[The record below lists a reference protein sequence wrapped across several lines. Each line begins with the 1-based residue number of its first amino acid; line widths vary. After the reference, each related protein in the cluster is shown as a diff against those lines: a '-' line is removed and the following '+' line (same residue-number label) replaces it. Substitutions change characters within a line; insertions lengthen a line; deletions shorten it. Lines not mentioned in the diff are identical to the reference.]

1 MPKLQKKSQVI
12 ILAKISLYHVK
23 TLFFY
28 HSYRLYLYM
37 FNQISLFIKYQL
49 NTLKNELL
57 NFLNESAHCWRIL
70 PTKAESVN
78 KI

>member
-1 MPKLQKKSQVI
+1 MELHNLPNEI
-12 ILAKISLYHVK
+12 G
-23 TLFFY
+23 
-28 HSYRLYLYM
+28 
-37 FNQISLFIKYQL
+37 FNFAVNAKYQL